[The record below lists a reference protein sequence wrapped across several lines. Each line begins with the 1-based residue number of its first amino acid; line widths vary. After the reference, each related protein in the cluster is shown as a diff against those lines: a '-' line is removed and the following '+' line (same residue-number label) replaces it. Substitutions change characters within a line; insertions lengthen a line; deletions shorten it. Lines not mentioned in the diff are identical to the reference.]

1 MELRHLRI
9 GFEASVMRSGLS
21 RVIRAFRR
29 EASGFELGLEELGS
43 RAQSGY
49 PGVPYALIIEPEIPI
64 RMGVAWRQGEAS
76 PVVERFLEVTSEVA
90 VRGGADTVE

>member
-29 EASGFELGLEELGS
+29 EAPGVELGLEELGS

-49 PGVPYALIIEPEIPI
+49 PGVPYALTIEPEIRLGWEWPGA
-64 RMGVAWRQGEAS
+64 RARLLPSWSAS
-76 PVVERFLEVTSEVA
+76 LR
-90 VRGGADTVE
+90 